1 MDIETILQENFLLKK
16 ENQQLKE
23 HLKKYTAPKRN
34 IIYYENH
41 KEELLNK
48 MKNNPTSPEKRKE
61 YNKISYQR
69 RKEQKMKEQQ
79 NINI

>member
-1 MDIETILQENFLLKK
+1 MNIETILQENFLLKQ
-16 ENQQLKE
+16 EIQQLKE

-34 IIYYENH
+34 ILYYENH
-41 KEELLNK
+41 KEDLLKK
-48 MKNNPTSPEKRKE
+48 MKDNPISPEKRKE

-69 RKEQKMKEQQ
+69 RKEKKMKEQQ